1 MAGSLRHVK
10 LRTTTA
16 RQSKPIWLIF
26 VIAVLLA
33 ALTWIVFGQTLH
45 HDFVNYD
52 DQRYVYEN
60 PRITAGLS
68 ATAVVW
74 AFTHVHSENWH
85 PLTTIS
91 HMFDCQLYGLRPGGH
106 HATNALLHMTG
117 TILLFLA
124 LLQMTGAL
132 WRSAFVAAVFAV
144 HPLHVESV
152 AWIAERKDVLSGVFF
167 MLTLLAYT
175 RYARAPS
182 VGRYVAVALLFG
194 CGLMSKPML
203 VTLPFLLV
211 LLDYWPLNRIGHPR
225 RTGEKGPIAR
235 STIISLAW
243 EKMPLI
249 VLSVGSSVVT
259 FLAQRPAIGGT
270 QELPI
275 SWRLGNALASYVAY
289 IWQMLWPANL
299 AVFYPHPEN
308 GLPVWQ
314 IVAAIVAL
322 IGFSAIA
329 AVIWR
334 QRPYVLVGWLWY
346 LGMLLPVIGIL
357 QVGWQA
363 RADRYTY
370 LPQIGLSILITWS
383 VADLTSRWRHQRAV
397 LIVGATAVIIALTWR
412 AWLQTT
418 YWRDSETLWAH
429 ALAVTQNN
437 DVAEN
442 NLGIVLLQQGR
453 VDEAIPRFERAIQIR
468 YQNAPAHD
476 NLAKAFL
483 RKGQLTDAMME
494 SRKLLEIQPEN
505 LEVRNILGTVLIQQ
519 GRIREALEQWQET
532 LRRDAN
538 NGNAKSNL
546 AWVFATC
553 PEDSLRD
560 GNRAVQLAE
569 QALQLSGGK
578 NALVLRTLA
587 AAYAESGRF
596 TDAVETARRG
606 ASLANQQGN
615 SGLAAELG
623 SSIALYQSGR
633 ALRDPSLATSPESR

>member
-1 MAGSLRHVK
+1 VK

-16 RQSKPIWLIF
+16 AQSTPIWLIF
-26 VIAVLLA
+26 VIAFLLA

-68 ATAVVW
+68 ATTVVW

-91 HMFDCQLYGLRPGGH
+91 HMFDCQLYGLRPGAH
-106 HATNALLHMTG
+106 HATNALLHATG

-124 LLQMTGAL
+124 LLEISGAL
-132 WRSAFVAAVFAV
+132 WRSAFVAAVFGV

-167 MLTLLAYT
+167 MLTLLAYE

-182 VGRYVAVALLFG
+182 IGRYMAVALLFG

-203 VTLPFLLV
+203 VTLPFVLL
-211 LLDYWPLNRIGHPR
+211 LLDYWPLNRIARPR
-225 RTGEKGPIAR
+225 LAGKNAPIAR
-235 STIISLAW
+235 STIISLVL
-243 EKMPLI
+243 EKVPLI
-249 VLSVGSSVVT
+249 VLSLGSSVVT

-270 QELPI
+270 EELPI
-275 SWRLGNALASYVAY
+275 SWRLGNALVSYVAY
-289 IWQMLWPANL
+289 IWQMVWPVNL

-308 GLPVWQ
+308 RLPVWQ
-314 IVAAIVAL
+314 IVAAVIAL
-322 IGFSAIA
+322 IGVSAIA
-329 AVIWR
+329 AVMR
-334 QRPYVLVGWLWY
+334 RRRRYVLVGWLWY

-363 RADRYTY
+363 HADRYTY

-383 VADLTSRWRHQRAV
+383 VADLTSRWRRQREV
-397 LIVGATAVIIALTWR
+397 LVVSATAVIIALTWR

-418 YWRDSETLWAH
+418 YWGNSETLWAH
-429 ALAVTQNN
+429 ALAVTHNN

-483 RKGQLTDAMME
+483 RKGQLTDAIVE

-519 GRIREALEQWQET
+519 GRIREAIEQWQET

-553 PEDSLRD
+553 PENSLRD

-569 QALQLSGGK
+569 QALQLSGGQ

-596 TDAVETARRG
+596 TDAGETARRG
-606 ASLANQQGN
+606 AELANQQGN
-615 SGLAAELG
+615 SGLARELEA
-623 SSIALYQSGR
+623 SIALYESGR
-633 ALRDPSLATSPESR
+633 ALRDPSLATPHESR

>member
-1 MAGSLRHVK
+1 MPAHLQHVN
-10 LRTTTA
+10 LRTPTA
-16 RQSKPIWLIF
+16 AQSNRRWLILS
-26 VIAVLLA
+26 ITVLLA
-33 ALTWIVFGQTLH
+33 ALTWLVFGQTLH

-68 ATAVVW
+68 VQAIVW

-91 HMFDCQLYGLRPGGH
+91 HMLDCQLYGMRPGGH
-106 HATNALLHMTG
+106 HGTNALLHATG
-117 TILLFLA
+117 AILLFLA
-124 LLQMTGAL
+124 LLQMTGTP

-167 MLTLLAYT
+167 MLTLLAYA
-175 RYARAPS
+175 RYARRPS
-182 VGRYVAVALLFG
+182 FGRHVGVVLLFA

-203 VTLPFLLV
+203 VTLPFVLL
-211 LLDYWPLNRIGHPR
+211 LLDYWPLNRIAGLAGSSQKAPLA
-225 RTGEKGPIAR
+225 G
-235 STIISLAW
+235 STINKLVI
-243 EKMPLI
+243 EKIPLI

-259 FLAQRPAIGGT
+259 FLAQQPAIGGT
-270 QELPI
+270 EELSI
-275 SWRLGNALASYVAY
+275 SSRVGNALLSYIAY
-289 IWQMLWPANL
+289 IWQMLWPARL

-308 GLPVWQ
+308 RLPVWQ
-314 IVAAIVAL
+314 IAAAVVAL
-322 IGFSAIA
+322 IGFSLI
-329 AVIWR
+329 AVIAR
-334 QRPYVLVGWLWY
+334 RKRPYVLVGWLWY
-346 LGMLLPVIGIL
+346 LGMLVPVIGIL

-370 LPQIGLSILITWS
+370 LPQIGLSVVIAWSIT
-383 VADLTSRWRHQRAV
+383 DLTSKWHRQREV
-397 LIVGATAVIIALTWR
+397 LVVSATAVMIAFTWL

-418 YWRDSETLWAH
+418 YWHNSETLWAH
-429 ALAVTQNN
+429 TLAVTHNN

-442 NLGIVLLQQGR
+442 NLGIVLLRQGR
-453 VDEAIPRFERAIQIR
+453 VDEAIARFQRAIQIR
-468 YQNAPAHD
+468 SQNAPAHD

-483 RKGQLTDAMME
+483 RKGQLADAMVE
-494 SRKLLEIQPEN
+494 CRKLLEIQPEN

-519 GRIREALEQWQET
+519 GRIGEAIEQWQET
-532 LRRDAN
+532 LRRDPN

-546 AWVFATC
+546 AWVFAAC
-553 PEDSLRD
+553 PDESLRD

-578 NALVLRTLA
+578 NAIVLRTLA

-596 TDAVETARRG
+596 TDAVEAAHRG
-606 ASLANQQGN
+606 AELAKQQGN
-615 SGLAAELG
+615 SGLAADIE
-623 SSIALYQSGR
+623 SSIALYQNNR
-633 ALRDPSLATSPESR
+633 ALRDSSLAPPHGSR